1 VSKDTLA
8 GHRPCLRT
16 GNRFPLGTREMSS
29 LTAVGPAG
37 VFVTIVKSVDG
48 SDYGETA
55 IMVVAAAAAAAGNGV
70 EAETGFAGGGDAL
83 TRDIETFPCAVPPT
97 GRMVVAEGEVGPTV
111 AGTES
116 NQIEASAWWTAKKDW
131 RFAGEG
137 GPLGCFGES
146 LGLATAQWE
155 AVGAIAES
163 SFLERSS
170 SSTTVD

>member
-1 VSKDTLA
+1 
-8 GHRPCLRT
+8 LRT

-29 LTAVGPAG
+29 LTAVGSAG

-55 IMVVAAAAAAAGNGV
+55 IMVVAAAAAAAAGNGV
-70 EAETGFAGGGDAL
+70 EAETGFAGGDDAL

-116 NQIEASAWWTAKKDW
+116 NQIEASAWWTAKRDW

-155 AVGAIAES
+155 AVGAIVES

>member
-1 VSKDTLA
+1 
-8 GHRPCLRT
+8 
-16 GNRFPLGTREMSS
+16 MSS
-29 LTAVGPAG
+29 LTAVGSAG

-55 IMVVAAAAAAAGNGV
+55 IMVVAAAAAGNGV
-70 EAETGFAGGGDAL
+70 EAETGFAGGDDAL

-155 AVGAIAES
+155 AVGAIVES